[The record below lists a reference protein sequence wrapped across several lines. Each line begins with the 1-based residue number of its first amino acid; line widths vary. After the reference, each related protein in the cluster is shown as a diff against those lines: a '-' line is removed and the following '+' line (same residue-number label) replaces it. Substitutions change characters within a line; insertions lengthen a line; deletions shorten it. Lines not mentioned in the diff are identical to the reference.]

1 MCVGQGM
8 VRLTKWQRKEYRQQ
22 YYTANKNEALD
33 QKKANYKLN
42 ADGRKETDKLRYRV
56 NFDEKILLQKIGM
69 PLIQD
74 LREEP

>member
-1 MCVGQGM
+1 M

-56 NFDEKILLQKIGM
+56 NSDEKILLQKIGM